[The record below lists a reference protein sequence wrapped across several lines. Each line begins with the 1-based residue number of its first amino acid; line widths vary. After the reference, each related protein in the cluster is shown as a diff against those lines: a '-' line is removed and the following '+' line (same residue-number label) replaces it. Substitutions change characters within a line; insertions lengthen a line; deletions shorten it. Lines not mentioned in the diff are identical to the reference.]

1 MSTNYCSRLCSD
13 LYKYNIKR
21 INPSSEMKGKTRT
34 SHHNYIK
41 IKGNMW
47 GADIETPQNSFIT
60 PSPPSLNCYV
70 SSIYSKLDNKYLQAI
85 LLLSK
90 TSIILLVVVDW
101 PRVRAKLAL
110 EGIAG
115 VGVFLDTRGEC
126 DGAGAYTTRQT
137 PHVARTLENKQR

>member
-1 MSTNYCSRLCSD
+1 MDQILHVPSADVVASRLRGDQQLCHYCFRLCSD

-60 PSPPSLNCYV
+60 PSPPSLNCSV

-90 TSIILLVVVDW
+90 TSIILLVVVD
-101 PRVRAKLAL
+101 
-110 EGIAG
+110 
-115 VGVFLDTRGEC
+115 
-126 DGAGAYTTRQT
+126 
-137 PHVARTLENKQR
+137 